1 MHLALLG
8 IAFAAE
14 PPARIAHFVEHDGH
28 CRWEATPIDPAGAPT
43 ILADLP
49 APCVLGATRVM
60 ADGTRALVELRAPGP
75 PWNVAALY
83 DVDLTRGAVTVLPP
97 VPIAW
102 PTEGVGFGA
111 DGTARVFGIVDG
123 TRSGGT
129 PSHPAFLSV
138 GDRTFANPIAEGDGD
153 AQLAV
158 EYARRPAGWVL
169 VDAAITE
176 TGYCGAPGAGAL
188 ANYGATVG
196 ARGREP
202 EWARG
207 TPAEVS
213 ALEDAAGAPPGRFND
228 GAWSVQRSASGALA
242 QWIDD
247 GESESPQPSGFLLV
261 EVGGAWRPLITPAP
275 DGSAFRVLRRGRHA
289 LVIADSIT
297 VPARVFDLADGH
309 LEWTETSGLRPT
321 WSPR

>member
-8 IAFAAE
+8 LAVAAE

-60 ADGTRALVELRAPGP
+60 PDGTRALVEIRAPGP
-75 PWNVAALY
+75 PWNVAVVY
-83 DVDLTRGAVTVLPP
+83 DIDLTRGVVTALPP
-97 VPIAW
+97 APVAW

-111 DGTARVFGIVDG
+111 DGTPRVFGIVDG
-123 TRSGGT
+123 TPSGGT

-169 VDAAITE
+169 VAAAITE
-176 TGYCGAPGAGAL
+176 TGYCGAPGASVLASYLPTAGAS
-188 ANYGATVG
+188 GG
-196 ARGREP
+196 EP
-202 EWARG
+202 AWVPAM
-207 TPAEVS
+207 PAE
-213 ALEDAAGAPPGRFND
+213 AAVFNGASGAPPGRFDD
-228 GAWSVQRSASGALA
+228 GAWSVQRSPSGALA
-242 QWIDD
+242 QWIDE
-247 GESESPQPSGFLLV
+247 GEGPQPSGWMVV
-261 EVGGAWRPLITPAP
+261 EVAGVWRPLISPPP
-275 DGSAFRVLRRGRHA
+275 DGGAFWVLRRGRYA
-289 LVIADSIT
+289 LLVSRGGT
-297 VPARVFDLADGH
+297 VPARVFDLKDGH
-309 LEWTETSGLRPT
+309 LVWAETTGQAAT